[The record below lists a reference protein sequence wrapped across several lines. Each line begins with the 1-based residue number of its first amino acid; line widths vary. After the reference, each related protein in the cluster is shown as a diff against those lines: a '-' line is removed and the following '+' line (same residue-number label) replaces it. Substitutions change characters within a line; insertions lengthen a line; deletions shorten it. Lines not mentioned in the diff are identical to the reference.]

1 MPQLNM
7 DCEGPLTQNDNAYEL
22 CEVYIPDGGKFFS
35 RISRYDDYL
44 ADVEQRPGYR
54 AGDTL
59 KLVLPFL
66 KAFGVTNSQME
77 RFAEKTLML
86 LPGTREMLPRVS
98 DLLPSFIIST
108 SYRPYLEALCRLTG
122 FPMDQVY
129 CTEVDL
135 DRYSLSDSERDML
148 RSLAREIASQP
159 MLSWPEDASGIEELA
174 EEDQKT
180 LRRLD
185 EIFWKEVAGLGIGR
199 IFLDVQPVGGVEKAN
214 AVEDSLGRTGFCL
227 RDVIYIGDSIT
238 DVQALELVRGGG
250 GLAISFNGNGYAL
263 RAANWAIVCG
273 DTSIIGA
280 VSELVFLK
288 GPDVLEELFEK
299 NGCGLAGKTL
309 TEMLDRLGVTD
320 RFIRPLKGLDGDMG
334 PKLFKIGLCDMT
346 KLVKMSESVRKK
358 VRGIGVGQLG

>member
-22 CEVYIPDGGKFFS
+22 CEAYIPDGGRFFA
-35 RISRYDDYL
+35 RVSRYDDYL
-44 ADVEQRPGYR
+44 ADVEKRPGYK

-66 KAFGVTNSQME
+66 KSFGVTNRRME

-86 LPGTREMLPRVS
+86 LPGTQEMLPRVS

-108 SYRPYLEALCRLTG
+108 SYRPYLEALCRLTE

-135 DRYSLSDSERDML
+135 DQYALSGSERDLL
-148 RSLAREIASQP
+148 RSLAREIVSLP
-159 MLSWPEDASGIEELA
+159 MLSWPAGASGMEDLA

-185 EIFWKEVAGLGIGR
+185 EIFWEEVAGLGIGR
-199 IFLDVQPVGGVEKAN
+199 IFRDVQPVGGVEKAK
-214 AVEDSLGRTGFCL
+214 AVEDSLKGTGLSL

-238 DVQALELVRGGG
+238 DVQALELVRDGG

-280 VSELVFLK
+280 VSELVLLR
-288 GPDVLEELFEK
+288 GPGALEDLFEEK
-299 NGCGLAGKTL
+299 GCGVTGKTL
-309 TEMLDRLGVTD
+309 IERLDKLGVTD
-320 RFIRPLKGLDGDMG
+320 RFICPLKRLEDDMG
-334 PKLFKIGLCDMT
+334 PKLFKVSPCDMT
-346 KLVKMSESVRKK
+346 ELIAMSESARKK
-358 VRGIGVGQLG
+358 VRGIRVGQLG